1 MTLLIAMG
9 TSALLCDALFELLPT
24 VSGDVPKDCLLSVPY
39 VGTSY

>member
-24 VSGDVPKDCLLSVPY
+24 VSGDVPSELQRFVFSLFLM
-39 VGTSY
+39 